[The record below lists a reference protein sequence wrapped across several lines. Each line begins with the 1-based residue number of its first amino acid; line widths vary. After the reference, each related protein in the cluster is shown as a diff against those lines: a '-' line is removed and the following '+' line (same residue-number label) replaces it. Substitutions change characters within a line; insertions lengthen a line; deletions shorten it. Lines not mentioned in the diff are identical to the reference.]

1 MLKFR
6 FLKNNGGNE
15 AREENDMLR
24 ERVLIPVSQM
34 GSRKNNI
41 VNQMWW
47 YIPVI
52 QVPQEA
58 ESRGAHI

>member
-1 MLKFR
+1 
-6 FLKNNGGNE
+6 
-15 AREENDMLR
+15 MLR
-24 ERVLIPVSQM
+24 ERVLIPASQM
-34 GSRKNNI
+34 GSRKNNS
-41 VNQMWW
+41 VSQMWW